1 MNTKFDISLM
11 VKVAQM
17 YYTEGMKQEEI
28 AGHLSI
34 SRSLISMIL
43 TEAKEAGI
51 VEIKIRNPLV
61 NNDELSNTFK
71 TLFGLMDCVIIPT
84 AVQDSGTLRRLI
96 AQRAVE
102 VFNSEA
108 SNASMVGLAWGRTCY
123 QFVDSYK
130 ADREWK
136 DIGIVPLI
144 GGSNQ
149 TAGYFQVNEMVRQL
163 AEKMSGQPNFIYAP
177 ALTESV
183 EEKELYLQSSSMQG
197 IIEKW
202 SALDIIVSGVGTLP
216 DINGSERETYIGEY
230 EIYKQLEESHA
241 VGDICARYFTV
252 KGEFIRDDYY
262 NRVIGIPIES
272 MQKARKTICFACGQE
287 KVQSILGALRT
298 KMISIFICDEQ
309 TAKAVLKY
317 MEQA

>member
-102 VFNSEA
+102 VFNSEV

-216 DINGSERETYIGEY
+216 GINDNERETYIGEY

>member
-1 MNTKFDISLM
+1 
-11 VKVAQM
+11 
-17 YYTEGMKQEEI
+17 
-28 AGHLSI
+28 
-34 SRSLISMIL
+34 
-43 TEAKEAGI
+43 
-51 VEIKIRNPLV
+51 
-61 NNDELSNTFK
+61 
-71 TLFGLMDCVIIPT
+71 
-84 AVQDSGTLRRLI
+84 
-96 AQRAVE
+96 
-102 VFNSEA
+102 
-108 SNASMVGLAWGRTCY
+108 
-123 QFVDSYK
+123 
-130 ADREWK
+130 
-136 DIGIVPLI
+136 
-144 GGSNQ
+144 
-149 TAGYFQVNEMVRQL
+149 MVRQL

-216 DINGSERETYIGEY
+216 GITDNERETYIGEY